1 MKRKILTVLVL
12 AFVTVGSLSA
22 GMEFYLRPSFIVTY
36 DTNVFSDPLP
46 HYTVQTGLIQRTGLG
61 LFLDNDVF
69 FSESG
74 KAGLSISF
82 LYGHPVR
89 TEAWIENEGKI
100 GDDNNDGM
108 WVFEAAPSLYFATG
122 PMFRAQLGG
131 VDIGIALRLSIGSI
145 NLFKDSFNLGLQAEP
160 YVMIPLGSERWKLNV
175 GFLYDALSS
184 YGLQNTKI
192 FIWDHNRDGLY
203 RRMHDSLRNSAG
215 HISGAAYHWYS
226 GAFYEN
232 VRRCREEFPDMD
244 LLFTEGCIEK
254 PAAHDAWYPGERYA
268 HNIINDLNSGCNGW
282 IDWNIVLDSK
292 GGPNHAGG
300 ACDAPVIIDEDG
312 DIRFHSS
319 YYAISHFSRFIRR
332 GARILGTE
340 LVSGR
345 IPSAPDGVAADLIE
359 ATAAE
364 NPDGTIALVLLNRTD
379 DEISLSIKLK
389 GTEASSTCPAHAMQT
404 MIFHPM
410 HAIF

>member
-160 YVMIPLGSERWKLNV
+160 YVMIPLGSESWKLNV
-175 GFLYDALSS
+175 GFLYDAHFFDFLLDDPQSIYRDRYFLLTIGGYVGIS
-184 YGLQNTKI
+184 YK
-192 FIWDHNRDGLY
+192 W
-203 RRMHDSLRNSAG
+203 
-215 HISGAAYHWYS
+215 
-226 GAFYEN
+226 
-232 VRRCREEFPDMD
+232 
-244 LLFTEGCIEK
+244 
-254 PAAHDAWYPGERYA
+254 
-268 HNIINDLNSGCNGW
+268 
-282 IDWNIVLDSK
+282 
-292 GGPNHAGG
+292 
-300 ACDAPVIIDEDG
+300 
-312 DIRFHSS
+312 
-319 YYAISHFSRFIRR
+319 
-332 GARILGTE
+332 
-340 LVSGR
+340 
-345 IPSAPDGVAADLIE
+345 GV
-359 ATAAE
+359 
-364 NPDGTIALVLLNRTD
+364 
-379 DEISLSIKLK
+379 
-389 GTEASSTCPAHAMQT
+389 
-404 MIFHPM
+404 
-410 HAIF
+410 